1 MKAAWGV
8 FLDRDGTL
16 VPDSGYM
23 VRPEQLRFYARTAD
37 ALRKL
42 KNADAVLLVV
52 SNQSAVGRG
61 LMDDR
66 GLERMD
72 RRLRDLARTAGAPL
86 DQTYYCP
93 HHPEVT
99 GPCDCRKPAP
109 GMIAM
114 GLREFD
120 LDPGRSFLVGDT
132 AADLQ
137 AGRQMGLTTILVL
150 TGRGREARVRT
161 EREGLADA
169 VVRDIDGA
177 AEWILKNR

>member
-1 MKAAWGV
+1 M
-8 FLDRDGTL
+8 
-16 VPDSGYM
+16 VPDAGYM

-42 KNADAVLLVV
+42 KDAGAVLLVV

-66 GLERMD
+66 GLKRMD

-93 HHPEVT
+93 HHPEAT

-109 GMIAM
+109 GMIEQ
-114 GLREFD
+114 GLREFS
-120 LDPGRSFLVGDT
+120 LDPDRSFLVGDT
-132 AADLQ
+132 VADLQ

-150 TGRGREARVRT
+150 TGRGREARARSAH
-161 EREGLADA
+161 EGLADA
-169 VVRDIDGA
+169 VVRDVDRA
-177 AEWILKNR
+177 AEWVLKNR